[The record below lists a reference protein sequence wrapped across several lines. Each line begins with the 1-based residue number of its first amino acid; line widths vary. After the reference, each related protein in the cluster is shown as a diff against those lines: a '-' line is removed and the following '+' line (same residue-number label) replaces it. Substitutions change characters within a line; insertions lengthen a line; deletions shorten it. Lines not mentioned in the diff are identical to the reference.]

1 MLRRVGGH
9 YVVVEDE
16 PAAAEAALAIAL
28 SDARAAERET
38 GDEAVLREWTTERQ
52 MGRLLT
58 ALHA

>member
-1 MLRRVGGH
+1 MGGH

-58 ALHA
+58 ALNA